1 VTDGEFN
8 IKTTDQLFISL
19 WQIIAICLSI
29 LLEVR
34 SLSKRFM
41 MKKSFWQS
49 KAAQY
54 SKAVDNVSFDLDRG
68 KVLVIAG
75 ESGSGKTT
83 LARLVMGAIRPDSG
97 LISFDGNDVT
107 RFTNSQ
113 LKQFRSYVHM
123 VYQDPYASLD
133 PRMKIL
139 DIVMEP
145 LNIHDKAS
153 TRQQKIEKVLKALE
167 EVRLEPAEEIA
178 AKYPHALSGGQR
190 QRVALARA
198 IILKPKLIVADE
210 PVSMLDVSV
219 RAETL
224 GLMMSLK
231 ERLQISFIYITHD
244 LSTARYVGDSVII
257 MYRGQIIEKG
267 PIDTVLLNP
276 LHPYTQ
282 ALIKAIPDPD
292 GTPEDMPT
300 YHDTKITD
308 DEKSSTGCKYYGR
321 CLHAM
326 EACKKEPV
334 LVKAADSHHVSCFLY
349 DGKE

>member
-1 VTDGEFN
+1 M
-8 IKTTDQLFISL
+8 IK
-19 WQIIAICLSI
+19 
-29 LLEVR
+29 
-34 SLSKRFM
+34 
-41 MKKSFWQS
+41 KKFWQS
-49 KAAQY
+49 KAPQY

-83 LARLVMGAIRPDSG
+83 VARLVIGAIRPDAG
-97 LISFDGNDVT
+97 TISFDGSDIT

-113 LKQFRSYVHM
+113 LKQFRSNVHM

-145 LNIHDKAS
+145 LNIHDKES
-153 TRQQKIEKVLKALE
+153 GKEQKIEKVLKALE
-167 EVRLEPAEEIA
+167 EVRLEPVEEIA
-178 AKYPHALSGGQR
+178 AKYPQALSGGQR

-198 IILKPKLIVADE
+198 IVLKPKLIMADE

-231 ERLQISFIYITHD
+231 ERFQISFIYITHD
-244 LSTARYVGDSVII
+244 LSTARYVGDSIAV
-257 MYRGQIIEKG
+257 MYKGQIIEKG
-267 PIDTVLLNP
+267 PIDNVLLNP

-292 GTPEDMPT
+292 GSQGDMPASL
-300 YHDTKITD
+300 DAKQAA
-308 DEKSSTGCKYYGR
+308 DEKPSSTGCKYYDR
-321 CLHAM
+321 CPHAM
-326 EACKKEPV
+326 EACKKDPIS
-334 LVKAADSHHVSCFLY
+334 VKAADSHYVSCFLY
-349 DGKE
+349 DGKK